1 MPLVVKK
8 SGSASVSA
16 GKHLLQAGRYEKQ
29 SAGTAEGEWGKRSL
43 ASLSQV
49 TSLDSQLIV
58 CCAINELG
66 LALVTEFIREQLF
79 STQEGE
85 K

>member
-1 MPLVVKK
+1 MLLKPP
-8 SGSASVSA
+8 
-16 GKHLLQAGRYEKQ
+16 LQASRSEKQ
-29 SAGTAEGEWGKRSL
+29 SASTEEDRVV
-43 ASLSQV
+43 ASISEIITLYSK
-49 TSLDSQLIV
+49 LIV

-66 LALVTEFIREQLF
+66 LAMVTEFIREQLF

>member
-1 MPLVVKK
+1 M
-8 SGSASVSA
+8 SV
-16 GKHLLQAGRYEKQ
+16 GKPLLQASRYEKQ
-29 SAGTAEGEWGKRSL
+29 SARTAEGEWGKRSL
-43 ASLSQV
+43 ASLCEV
-49 TSLDSQLIV
+49 TNLDSQLIV

-85 K
+85 KLLQ